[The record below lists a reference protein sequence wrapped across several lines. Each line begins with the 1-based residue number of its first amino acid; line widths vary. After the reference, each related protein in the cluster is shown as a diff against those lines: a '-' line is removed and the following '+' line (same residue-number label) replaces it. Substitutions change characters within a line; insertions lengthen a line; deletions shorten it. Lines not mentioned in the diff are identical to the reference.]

1 MRERIIILT
10 TKVAAGGGRTRTKRE
25 QVAEI
30 GEIIIDLSRIVTSGE
45 VFEVFDAMPRTFGV
59 VENSRTLAT
68 RIYIQ

>member
-1 MRERIIILT
+1 MRERFIILT
-10 TKVAAGGGRTRTKRE
+10 TKVAAGRRKNANKRE

-59 VENSRTLAT
+59 VELTLPT
-68 RIYIQ
+68 KGI